1 MWADVGRGTLRAV
14 TLPSFAHFNGSI
26 WARSRAFK
34 IGNGMA
40 AWVKILH
47 PDAWFETRN
56 DAFVCFF
63 WSKYPD
69 VWEPKDYEYN
79 TLGFTYSFG
88 VLRDRY

>member
-1 MWADVGRGTLRAV
+1 
-14 TLPSFAHFNGSI
+14 
-26 WARSRAFK
+26 
-34 IGNGMA
+34 MA